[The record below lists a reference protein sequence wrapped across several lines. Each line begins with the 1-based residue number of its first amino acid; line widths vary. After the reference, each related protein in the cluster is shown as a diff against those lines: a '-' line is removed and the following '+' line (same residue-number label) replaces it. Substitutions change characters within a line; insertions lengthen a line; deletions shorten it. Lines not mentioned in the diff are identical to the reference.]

1 MSQDEGTLISAFIIA
16 LNEADR
22 IERTIESLRGVADEI
37 IVIDSGSNDGTQ
49 EAAAKLGA
57 KVIFNSWPGFGM
69 QKRFG
74 EDQCKYNWLLNLDAD
89 EVLSKELQDE
99 IKALFIGVPTQ
110 KAYTMRIAEMLPGSG
125 KPFFSSH
132 GQSPIRLYDKRCGR
146 FSDSPVHDH
155 VHMQS
160 GSVGALKNIVLHYSS
175 RSLSHS
181 LEKINRYSSMQAEDM
196 IKHGRTKLLR
206 VRLVAIF
213 PLAFCKAYFLRG
225 YWRSGTAGFVNSVL
239 YAFSRFVRLA
249 KVEERAE
256 SRE

>member
-1 MSQDEGTLISAFIIA
+1 MSQGEATAISAFIIA

-22 IERTIESLRGVADEI
+22 IGHTIESLRDVADEI

-57 KVIFNSWPGFGM
+57 KVVFNPWPGFGM

-74 EDQCKYNWLLNLDAD
+74 EDQCRHHWLLNLDAD

-99 IKALFIGVPTQ
+99 IKALFSDEPPHR
-110 KAYTMRIAEMLPGSG
+110 AYTMRIAEMLPGSG

-132 GQSPIRLYDKRCGR
+132 GQSPIRLYEKRCGR

-155 VHMQS
+155 VHIQS
-160 GSVGALKNIVLHYSS
+160 GSVGALKHIALHYSS

-181 LEKINRYSSMQAEDM
+181 LEKINRYSSMQADDM
-196 IKHGRTKLLR
+196 IKRGRTKFLR

-225 YWRSGTAGFVNSVL
+225 YWKSGMAGFVNSVL

-249 KVEERAE
+249 KVHERLG
-256 SRE
+256 S